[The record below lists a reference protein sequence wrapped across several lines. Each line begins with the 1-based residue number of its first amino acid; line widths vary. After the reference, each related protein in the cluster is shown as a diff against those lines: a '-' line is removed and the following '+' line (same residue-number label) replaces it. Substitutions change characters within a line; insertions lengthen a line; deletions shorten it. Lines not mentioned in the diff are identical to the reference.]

1 VQERGEDAPGGVQL
15 IITNE
20 VGVVTLEGI
29 QDQGLIGLRDLEV
42 REAAAV
48 GQVQLGHYR
57 LHGQTRQL
65 RVHLDVDGLVRLD
78 TDDQLVAGNILED
91 TRSHVLELD
100 ANLGLLLVE
109 GWERK
114 SASAIEN
121 KYQLKTYP
129 CQPSG

>member
-1 VQERGEDAPGGVQL
+1 MQERGEDAPGGVQL

-65 RVHLDVDGLVRLD
+65 RVHLDVDGLVGLD

-109 GWERK
+109 GWEGK
-114 SASAIEN
+114 
-121 KYQLKTYP
+121 
-129 CQPSG
+129 